1 MKNSIV
7 DECLSKPYSTSVC
20 LDKSSAELI
29 GVTILSTK
37 KIFKIYKI
45 IAFTLKLLL
54 ENPARLIVH
63 NNNKINVKNNQ
74 QTPTILP
81 AIDLSKKII
90 ITTTKY

>member
-7 DECLSKPYSTSVC
+7 DECLSKPYSTSIC

-37 KIFKIYKI
+37 KIFKKYKI
-45 IAFTLKLLL
+45 IVFTLKL
-54 ENPARLIVH
+54 PVKSAARLIVH
-63 NNNKINVKNNQ
+63 DNNKINVKNNQ
-74 QTPTILP
+74 QATNFL

-90 ITTTKY
+90 ITQIFVY